1 MSKDGRDWQTS
12 LASYRKSSDGDLL
25 VTLWPSNCNGGLPR
39 VWRHDGVGEYPA
51 PKEESALLETVAK
64 DAESDVESFQDNGA
78 SPPLTLV
85 YDCSRI
91 LQAEA
96 SVGNLVAALRTC
108 GWAREKLLKRDS
120 AKDDCGKASTDA
132 IIRMLDRRLADAK
145 KTDIYRRLASEEFM
159 VSTEPATK

>member
-1 MSKDGRDWQTS
+1 
-12 LASYRKSSDGDLL
+12 
-25 VTLWPSNCNGGLPR
+25 
-39 VWRHDGVGEYPA
+39 
-51 PKEESALLETVAK
+51 LLETVAK
-64 DAESDVESFQDNGA
+64 DAVSDVESFQDNGS

-108 GWAREKLLKRDS
+108 GLAREKLLKRSFCDS
-120 AKDDCGKASTDA
+120 AKDECGNASTNP

-145 KTDIYRRLASEEFM
+145 RTDIYRRLASEGFK
-159 VSTEPATK
+159 VSTAPATK

>member
-1 MSKDGRDWQTS
+1 M
-12 LASYRKSSDGDLL
+12 LA
-25 VTLWPSNCNGGLPR
+25 TLWPSSRNEGLPR
-39 VWRHDGVGEYPA
+39 SWRHDGVGEYPA

-64 DAESDVESFQDNGA
+64 DAVRDVQSFQDNGA

-108 GWAREKLLKRDS
+108 GLAR
-120 AKDDCGKASTDA
+120 GKTSQALT
-132 IIRMLDRRLADAK
+132 L
-145 KTDIYRRLASEEFM
+145 
-159 VSTEPATK
+159 